1 MWAAC
6 PVNTNRITRPAAR
19 GCRKR
24 NKKKKLG
31 VSNTPYDGGRWV
43 TDGGRW
49 VTDGGWWATDGG
61 WWVTDGGWWAT
72 DGGWW
77 ATDGGWWAT
86 DGGWWV
92 TDGGWWATDGGWW
105 ATDGGW
111 CVTDGGWW
119 VTDGGWWVATKH
131 QRVVALVKNKKKNSE
146 RPNGNPCR
154 RPLMMAWRGY
164 TIDCLRRQDP
174 WQPEARQARLR
185 TRFVL
190 WSDGSG
196 GNFADQYNC
205 M

>member
-1 MWAAC
+1 MA
-6 PVNTNRITRPAAR
+6 PIETRGR
-19 GCRKR
+19 H
-24 NKKKKLG
+24 NIKKKKLG

-86 DGGWWV
+86 DGGWW
-92 TDGGWWATDGGWW
+92 

-119 VTDGGWWVATKH
+119 VTDGGSWVATKH

-146 RPNGNPCR
+146 RPNGNPCLTDSIVR
-154 RPLMMAWRGY
+154 DTDVTGHKCSQTAGTSPPHPHICA
-164 TIDCLRRQDP
+164 LRLQAAENSRVWATHADP
-174 WQPEARQARLR
+174 
-185 TRFVL
+185 
-190 WSDGSG
+190 
-196 GNFADQYNC
+196 
-205 M
+205 